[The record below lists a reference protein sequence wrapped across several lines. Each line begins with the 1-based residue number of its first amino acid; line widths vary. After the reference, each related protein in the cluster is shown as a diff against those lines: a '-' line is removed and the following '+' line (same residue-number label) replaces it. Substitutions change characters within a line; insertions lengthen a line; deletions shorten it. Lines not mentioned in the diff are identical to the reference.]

1 MHIINHIRFLA
12 LHLCAQLICPLPLKS
27 PPLGRVLGI
36 SDRAVARQTDPKR
49 VGHLLL
55 GSNAHSRQGIMCP
68 RLARRR
74 ATSGE
79 QGSSII
85 LRAARSIHAGK
96 TSALVGVERPLTR
109 IISNPSLR
117 GFGLVPIKALVSGN
131 PILQVDLQVG
141 HIVVGDSRG

>member
-55 GSNAHSRQGIMCP
+55 GSNAHSRQGIMAP
-68 RLARRR
+68 VGTETSYIRR
-74 ATSGE
+74 ARELYYS
-79 QGSSII
+79 QSSKVD
-85 LRAARSIHAGK
+85 SCGK
-96 TSALVGVERPLTR
+96 
-109 IISNPSLR
+109 
-117 GFGLVPIKALVSGN
+117 
-131 PILQVDLQVG
+131 D
-141 HIVVGDSRG
+141 